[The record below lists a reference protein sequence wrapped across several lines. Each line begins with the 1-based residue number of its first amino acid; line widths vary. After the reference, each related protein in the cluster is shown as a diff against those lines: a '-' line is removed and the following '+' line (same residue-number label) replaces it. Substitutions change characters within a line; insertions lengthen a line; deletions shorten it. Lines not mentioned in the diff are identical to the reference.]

1 MDIISAPKQD
11 FVDSI
16 NPMISDMNLIT
27 GCGRPRKYIIEN
39 YSLPERLYHY
49 FVLRTSIINYNMQ
62 DTGSVLIQ
70 SNIDQRT
77 CGLR

>member
-1 MDIISAPKQD
+1 MGVLVSILLKIIRCPKGCT
-11 FVDSI
+11 
-16 NPMISDMNLIT
+16 IT
-27 GCGRPRKYIIEN
+27 
-39 YSLPERLYHY
+39 LY

-70 SNIDQRT
+70 NNVDQRT